1 MKDIKAALNPEFV
14 KNYQNSPYAT
24 SMFLKSGKE
33 LLEEDAIKNY
43 LTNQFGNATYGDENV
58 SLPLAAPLNYFGID
72 INQELKNYR
81 ANKERQK
88 AKEESKRRL
97 PTLQSLYGN
106 LK

>member
-24 SMFLKSGKE
+24 SMFLKSSRE
-33 LLEEDAIKNY
+33 LTGEDAIKNY
-43 LTNQFGNATYGDENV
+43 LTNQFGNFTYANR
-58 SLPLAAPLNYFGID
+58 SINLPGLSMLPID
-72 INQELKNYR
+72 INQYLKDYQDD
-81 ANKERQK
+81 KERQK

-97 PTLQSLYGN
+97 PTLESLYGN